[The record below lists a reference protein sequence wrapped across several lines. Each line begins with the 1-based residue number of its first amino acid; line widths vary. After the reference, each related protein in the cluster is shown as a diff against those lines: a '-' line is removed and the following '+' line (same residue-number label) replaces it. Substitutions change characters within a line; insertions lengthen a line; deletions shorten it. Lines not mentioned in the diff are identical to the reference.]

1 MKQFFETA
9 AMQNHPLRILKTF
22 MEREDANEKA
32 KKYEDMRFVGYVL
45 DIGYDTLTI
54 ITSDPF
60 KIAVGGIPRNSLLI
74 MASAKIDSLPP
85 HFTLLRVLESAP
97 TPLSQEVQQTY
108 FELQKKSMPELDVFT
123 QSELQW
129 GALKTAVLGMFYPHP
144 EKLNEV
150 EFSGDLN
157 NFVSA
162 HKYRVYAPCDDLLNL
177 IVNTLVRSE
186 GQFKIGN
193 LRLTECR
200 LPLPGKPGPRVD
212 VNVSTVD
219 FTGCR
224 TAMFGKTRLG
234 KSNVVK
240 LIAQSLIE
248 TQSNVGQLIFD
259 INGEYANDNPQD
271 NNRSIAS
278 AYRSRCE
285 VYALTAKA
293 ATPSRPLKLNFYEC
307 PESSLPILGSL
318 LRQHGRQS
326 GYIQSFASVEL
337 PSIQEINDLPVGNDK
352 IRSIRKLQMYWAVL
366 KKAGFD
372 VDQMRLRRAAPSS
385 GRTNGFNP
393 AFSAQLRTDAYQHAG
408 TQLLANINT
417 LDDLVG
423 ELEVISRFRRDNST
437 SPSLTTGSNNPV
449 FQPDDVAILEFL
461 EPAPGRSGTT
471 MIQPFRI
478 YHDRSA
484 GDFVTE
490 VLAYLDEG
498 KTVILDLGNAN
509 PEVMQ
514 YFSDELSRAVF
525 NHQVDKFSNN
535 KLGNHFIQLYFEEA
549 HNLFPRNEDVTTIYS
564 RFAKE
569 GAKYHIGMVYS
580 TQSPTT
586 INKDLLAQTENFFIA
601 HLSSR
606 DEVAALGRLNVAY
619 DSMQDDIL
627 SAKTPGYIRMLTRSH
642 RFVVP
647 VQVLLF
653 TPPKSTT
660 GEKRGRPSCSF
671 KRKTLMPFQAGR
683 RLPGERASKI
693 GHLEVL
699 KNPLVQNLCK
709 QLIDIQP
716 DLAIL
721 GGLWQI
727 SQIEEKPLSVV
738 FSVDGSYQVI
748 TKETPPYSARAFIK
762 TTYYAS
768 TSML

>member
-1 MKQFFETA
+1 MKHFFESA
-9 AMQNHPLRILKTF
+9 AMQDHSLRVLLEF
-22 MEREDANEKA
+22 MDREEANEKA
-32 KKYEDMRFVGYVL
+32 KKYQDMRFVGYVL

-74 MASAKIDSLPP
+74 MAPAKFDSLPP

-144 EKLNEV
+144 ETPNAI

-177 IVNTLVRSE
+177 IVNTLVRPQ
-186 GQFKIGN
+186 GRFKIGN

-212 VNVSTVD
+212 VNVSTDD
-219 FTGCR
+219 FMGCR

-248 TQSNVGQLIFD
+248 TQPNVGQLIFD

-271 NNRSIAS
+271 NNCSLAS
-278 AYRSRCE
+278 TYRTRCE
-285 VYALTAKA
+285 VYALTQKA
-293 ATPSRPLKLNFYEC
+293 STPSRPLKLNFYQS
-307 PESSLPILGSL
+307 PESSLRILGSL

-326 GYIQSFASVEL
+326 AYIESFSSVEL
-337 PSIQEINDLPVGNDK
+337 PAIQEVAQLAFGSDK
-352 IRSIRKLQMYWAVL
+352 TRAIRKLQIYWAVL
-366 KKAGFD
+366 GKAGFEAD
-372 VDQMRLRRAAPSS
+372 EVRLRGLVPGGGQHGPSGFDPHFNAA
-385 GRTNGFNP
+385 
-393 AFSAQLRTDAYQHAG
+393 LRTAAYQSTG
-408 TQLLANINT
+408 NPTPPPSTLAALIA
-417 LDDLVG
+417 
-423 ELEVISRFRRDNST
+423 ELEVINRFRRDN
-437 SPSLTTGSNNPV
+437 PANPALASNNNAL
-449 FQPDDVAILEFL
+449 FQADDIALLEFL
-461 EPAPGRSGTT
+461 EPPAGRAGTSL
-471 MIQPFRI
+471 IQPFRM
-478 YHDRSA
+478 YHDRNA
-484 GDFVTE
+484 GDFVVE
-490 VLAYLDEG
+490 ILGHIDAG

-514 YFSDELSRAVF
+514 YFSDELSKAVF

-535 KLGNHFIQLYFEEA
+535 RLGDHFVQLYFEEA
-549 HNLFPRNEDVTTIYS
+549 HNLFPRTEDVTTIYS

-586 INKDLLAQTENFFIA
+586 INRDLLAQTENFFIA

-606 DEVAALGRLNVAY
+606 DEVSALGKLNVAY

-642 RFVVP
+642 RFVVS
-647 VQVLLF
+647 VQVNLF
-653 TPPKSTT
+653 QPAAAAAPATADTHSVT
-660 GEKRGRPSCSF
+660 GGRP
-671 KRKTLMPFQAGR
+671 
-683 RLPGERASKI
+683 
-693 GHLEVL
+693 
-699 KNPLVQNLCK
+699 
-709 QLIDIQP
+709 
-716 DLAIL
+716 
-721 GGLWQI
+721 
-727 SQIEEKPLSVV
+727 
-738 FSVDGSYQVI
+738 
-748 TKETPPYSARAFIK
+748 
-762 TTYYAS
+762 
-768 TSML
+768 